1 MLTALES
8 TCQTTMGS
16 VSLIDSTNRISISVP
31 TVKAMIKDIE
41 LGKGYKAQLDV
52 ANHSIFVLN
61 EKIQIK
67 DFLISNLE
75 KKEVNYKAM
84 IENQEG
90 IITQKDIII
99 KGSDKQISML
109 NKKILSIKLK
119 SNIAIGVCF
128 GLGFLLG
135 QL

>member
-8 TCQTTMGS
+8 TCQTTTGS
-16 VSLIDSTNRISISVP
+16 VSLTDTTNRISISVP

-75 KKEVNYKAM
+75 KKEINYKGI

-90 IITQKDIII
+90 IIAQKDIII
-99 KGSDKQISML
+99 KGSDKQISLL
-109 NKKILSIKLK
+109 NKKILSIKLR

>member
-1 MLTALES
+1 MLTALKG
-8 TCQTTMGS
+8 TCQTTTES
-16 VSLIDSTNRISISVP
+16 VSLTDTTNRISISVP

-52 ANHSIFVLN
+52 ANHSIIVLN

-67 DFLISNLE
+67 DYLISNLE
-75 KKEVNYKAM
+75 KKEINYKSI

-90 IITQKDIII
+90 IISQKDVIIR
-99 KGSDKQISML
+99 GSDRQISML
-109 NKKILSIKLK
+109 NKKIMSIKLR

>member
-1 MLTALES
+1 
-8 TCQTTMGS
+8 MGS

>member
-1 MLTALES
+1 MLTALEG
-8 TCQTTMGS
+8 TCQTTTES
-16 VSLIDSTNRISISVP
+16 VSLTDTTNRISISVP

-52 ANHSIFVLN
+52 ANHSIIVLN

-67 DFLISNLE
+67 DYLISNLE
-75 KKEVNYKAM
+75 KKEINYKSI

-90 IITQKDIII
+90 IISQKDVIIR
-99 KGSDKQISML
+99 GSDKQISML
-109 NKKILSIKLK
+109 NKKIMSIKLR